1 MIWQGASVTLPS
13 KEIPDMGIT
22 SMQHA
27 NHILIRDTGVELLDM
42 TLRTAC
48 GSETEY
54 FCMGG

>member
-1 MIWQGASVTLPS
+1 MTLPS

-27 NHILIRDTGVELLDM
+27 NHILIRDTGVQLLEM